1 MHVSFFTK
9 GSYMRMKLYAFLV
22 LLAITLRMIYKRY
35 VPVYGI
41 KKLDKMLP
49 SEEITL
55 IDVREYNEVYYTK
68 DASVLHMPIPYLGRN
83 YRDIPTK
90 QVAIIASDRISRN
103 VSIREL
109 RKYGFQVIGFYCVA
123 EREVMTKRVATS
135 TCS

>member
-1 MHVSFFTK
+1 
-9 GSYMRMKLYAFLV
+9 MKLYAFLV

-68 DASVLHMPIPYLGRN
+68 DASVLHMPIPY
-83 YRDIPTK
+83 
-90 QVAIIASDRISRN
+90 
-103 VSIREL
+103 
-109 RKYGFQVIGFYCVA
+109 
-123 EREVMTKRVATS
+123 
-135 TCS
+135 